1 MKIAVTGKGGVGK
14 TTISGALAR
23 QLALKG
29 REVVAIDADLNP
41 NLGISLGLPPAAAE
55 GIRPILNAL
64 IDIGY
69 THHDPKIPAEELLDR
84 YGIAAPDGIV
94 LVATGKVERPA
105 DSCLCCGSHSTT
117 RAFFDELP
125 DEGRIVLADL
135 EAGMNDFVWTRPG
148 PDDLV
153 LAVSDGSAKAVE
165 IARRAQALAE
175 ELGVRRIIGIA
186 NRAASEAEATA
197 LAELLDVEVLAVPE
211 DPAVEKAD
219 NEARAPM
226 DADPDSPAMV
236 AVGDIADRVLAL
248 AALA

>member
-23 QLALKG
+23 QLSHRG
-29 REVVAIDADLNP
+29 HEVVAVDADLNP

-55 GIRPILNAL
+55 GIQPILNAL
-64 IDIGY
+64 IAAGY
-69 THHDPKIPAEELLDR
+69 THDDPKIPAEELLAR
-84 YGIAAPDGIV
+84 YGIAAPHGIV
-94 LVATGKVERPA
+94 LIATGKVERPA

-165 IARRAQALAE
+165 IARRAHDLAE
-175 ELGVRRIIGIA
+175 QLGVRRVIGIA
-186 NRAASEAEATA
+186 NRATSEADSTG
-197 LAELLDVEVLAVPE
+197 LAELLGVEVLAVPE

-219 NEARAPM
+219 NDARAPM
-226 DADPDSPAMV
+226 DVDPGSPAMV
-236 AVGDIADRVLAL
+236 AVGEIADRLLAL
-248 AALA
+248 ATSA